1 LATATNILSESS
13 PCLRKINLVFS
24 INENIK
30 NNKIKKTMFQKLQ
43 ESKLTYLA
51 FGILAGFIVAYAY
64 KNYLKKD

>member
-1 LATATNILSESS
+1 
-13 PCLRKINLVFS
+13 
-24 INENIK
+24 
-30 NNKIKKTMFQKLQ
+30 MFQKLQ